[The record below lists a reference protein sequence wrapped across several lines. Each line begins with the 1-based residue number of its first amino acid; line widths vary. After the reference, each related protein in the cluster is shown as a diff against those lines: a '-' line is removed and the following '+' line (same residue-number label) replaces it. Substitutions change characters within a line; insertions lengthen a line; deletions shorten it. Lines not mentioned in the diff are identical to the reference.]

1 MFDLIPFG
9 RNERNLFQYLDN
21 VEKSLF
27 DGLDTRVSR
36 FRTDIL
42 DKGDRYLLEA
52 ELPGFKKED
61 IHLDLEGDI
70 LDHPCGT
77 HGGKRGQGREKAI
90 CPPRTPLRVLLTQL

>member
-52 ELPGFKKED
+52 EL
-61 IHLDLEGDI
+61 
-70 LDHPCGT
+70 
-77 HGGKRGQGREKAI
+77 AI